1 MMKDRNAGFTLLELL
16 VALVVFGVLM
26 LALSQGLSFG
36 LQAWGVQARAIA
48 RTGDLDAVDRTLR
61 RLIEHM
67 DPGTASE
74 PPLIQGGANRM
85 AFTTD
90 FPQSAAVLPTRQ
102 VDVGLQADA
111 GRLVLRWSPHLH
123 VQRFAPPPPPI
134 ETELL
139 RGVQRLELAYW
150 QPNGGWSNAW
160 GGPALPQLVRIRI
173 VFAPAGGRR
182 WPEIVAAP
190 VRERVEE

>member
-1 MMKDRNAGFTLLELL
+1 MMTHRSAGFTLLELL
-16 VALVVFGVLM
+16 VALVVFGALM

-61 RLIEHM
+61 RLVEHM
-67 DPGTASE
+67 DPGTTSE

-85 AFTTD
+85 AFTTE
-90 FPQSAAVLPTRQ
+90 FPQSAAVLPTRL
-102 VDVGLQADA
+102 VDVGLLVEA
-111 GRLVLRWSPHLH
+111 GRLILRWSPHMH
-123 VQRFAPPPPPI
+123 VQRFTPPPPPI

-139 RGVQRLELAYW
+139 RGVQSLELAYW
-150 QPNGGWSNAW
+150 QPNGGWSSAW
-160 GGPALPQLVRIRI
+160 TGPTLPRLVRIRV
-173 VFAPAGGRR
+173 VFARGAGRR

-190 VRERVEE
+190 VRERLEE